1 MPVEKNRQS
10 PQHHDDAAPFLLR
23 PATPR
28 GAGALL
34 VHGFSATPQEM
45 RLFGEALCDQGY
57 TVLAILLPGHGTSP
71 QDLATKRYEDWL
83 EAAEA
88 GYRELEKEESQI
100 FGMGLST
107 GALLLLALAARVE
120 LAGLVLLS
128 PYLRLRHRLA
138 RSAWL
143 IRHIKPYHH
152 RPLAPEAA
160 LRYYESR
167 PLNGVHQIHRLIRHL
182 HPLLMK
188 ISTPTLAINGSG
200 DQTIRVESGQ
210 ALFMGLGSR
219 HKEYHLYGP
228 EVPHVLCTEENP
240 RWRSVLALSLQFLE
254 GRQDDSA
261 PAPAGGHRDP

>member
-1 MPVEKNRQS
+1 MPAGPTRRNSK
-10 PQHHDDAAPFLLR
+10 PHDDAAPFLLR
-23 PATPR
+23 PSTPR
-28 GAGALL
+28 GAGVLL

-45 RLFGEALCDQGY
+45 RLFGQALCDQGY

-83 EAAEA
+83 EAVEE
-88 GYRELEKEESQI
+88 GYRELKQEETTI

-107 GALLLLALAARVE
+107 GALLVLALAARVE
-120 LAGLVLLS
+120 IAGMVLLS

-138 RSAWL
+138 RSAWWL
-143 IRHIKPYHH
+143 RHIKPYHH
-152 RPLAPEAA
+152 RPLPPEAA

-182 HPLLMK
+182 RPRLGK
-188 ISTPTLAINGSG
+188 ISTPALAINGSG

-210 ALFMGLGSR
+210 ALFTFLGSR

-240 RWRSVLALSLQFLE
+240 RWRSVLALSLQFLA
-254 GRQDDSA
+254 GRQEDSA
-261 PAPAGGHRDP
+261 PVSADGHRVP